1 MCASLSRG
9 ILIVSERSRTETC
22 IQLGEF
28 ILVEGEN
35 ADQPFVAQ
43 LLDLYEDGKRNK
55 SLSPIS
61 EILKCFNDIYFMGI
75 CLTYNPLS
83 LA

>member
-9 ILIVSERSRTETC
+9 ILIASERSRTETC

-55 SLSPIS
+55 KLPPIS
-61 EILKCFNDIYFMGI
+61 EILKCFKDTHFMGM
-75 CLTYNPLS
+75 CLVYNPLS

>member
-1 MCASLSRG
+1 MRALLSRG
-9 ILIVSERSRTETC
+9 IIIKSERSRTETC

-43 LLDLYEDGKRNK
+43 LLDLYEDGKRN
-55 SLSPIS
+55 
-61 EILKCFNDIYFMGI
+61 
-75 CLTYNPLS
+75 
-83 LA
+83 

>member
-1 MCASLSRG
+1 MPVSPSRG
-9 ILIVSERSRTETC
+9 FLITSERSRTETC
-22 IQLGEF
+22 IQVGNF

-55 SLSPIS
+55 NLLLI
-61 EILKCFNDIYFMGI
+61 
-75 CLTYNPLS
+75 
-83 LA
+83 

>member
-9 ILIVSERSRTETC
+9 ILIKSERSGKETC

-55 SLSPIS
+55 NLPVG
-61 EILKCFNDIYFMGI
+61 EILKCFKDTYFMGVYLAHNLI
-75 CLTYNPLS
+75 S

>member
-1 MCASLSRG
+1 MHLSLSRG
-9 ILIVSERSRTETC
+9 ILIKSERSRTENC

-28 ILVEGEN
+28 VLVEGEN

-55 SLSPIS
+55 NLPTI
-61 EILKCFNDIYFMGI
+61 
-75 CLTYNPLS
+75 
-83 LA
+83 